1 MRSYLSPPITLMS
14 QTDARVYSQ
23 FSIWVK
29 PNFLQLFSQGGHMA
43 YHRIKSVFVRQYHR
57 FRLGKWEQVCQHWR
71 SHPGQ
76 LSLFS

>member
-1 MRSYLSPPITLMS
+1 
-14 QTDARVYSQ
+14 
-23 FSIWVK
+23 
-29 PNFLQLFSQGGHMA
+29 MA
-43 YHRIKSVFVRQYHR
+43 YRRFKSVFVRQYHR